1 MSRFALSTVFV
12 IAVTAVAAPDTLAQD
27 ESNGE
32 IVVESEEGTTVPAG
46 STVTLRV
53 KVRHNP
59 IEPPPNGAG
68 GECAPG
74 GDIPDLKFV
83 RLDTSDTPPGFTFLS
98 FTFDP
103 SAFPGVDPADYVVV
117 DTFPKPTVEF
127 IGNPDL
133 DPLMTLPTDATTY
146 AIIEVEVPIIPGLY
160 TLDLIKNSEFTP
172 GDAEGGLLTTGIL
185 PVDEVRREKNN
196 FPVCSP
202 CTECLENGILIFD
215 VVEPIPTVTEWG
227 MIALTLSLLL
237 AGGAILARRKRVP
250 VRT

>member
-1 MSRFALSTVFV
+1 MSKFALSTVFV
-12 IAVTAVAAPDTLAQD
+12 IAVTAVAAPNTLAQD

-32 IVVESEEGTTVPAG
+32 IIVESEEGTVVPAG

-53 KVRHNP
+53 KVRHDP
-59 IEPPPNGAG
+59 ISPPPNGAG
-68 GECAPG
+68 VECGPF

-83 RLDTSDTPPGFTFLS
+83 RLDTSDTPAGFTFLS

-103 SAFPGVDPADYVVV
+103 SAFPGVDPADYMVD

-127 IGNPDL
+127 IGNPDM
-133 DPLMTLPTDATTY
+133 DPLMTLPTVATTY
-146 AIIEVEVPIIPGLY
+146 AIIEVQVPVIPGLY

-172 GDAEGGLLTTGIL
+172 GDAEGGLLTTGLL
-185 PVDEVRREKNN
+185 PDDEVRREKNAK
-196 FPVCSP
+196 VCLP

-215 VVEPIPTVTEWG
+215 VVEPMPTVTEWG

-250 VRT
+250 VRA

>member
-32 IVVESEEGTTVPAG
+32 IIVESEDGTTVPAG

-53 KVRHNP
+53 KVRHDP
-59 IEPPPNGAG
+59 ISPPPNGAG
-68 GECAPG
+68 VECGPF

-83 RLDTSDTPPGFTFLS
+83 RLDTSDTPAGFTFLS

-103 SAFPGVDPADYVVV
+103 SAFPGVDSADYVV
-117 DTFPKPTVEF
+117 DPTFPKPTVEVVPAPNF
-127 IGNPDL
+127 
-133 DPLMTLPTDATTY
+133 PLMTLPTVATTY
-146 AIIEVEVPIIPGLY
+146 AIIEVQVPIIPGLY

-172 GDAEGGLLTTGIL
+172 GDAEGGLLTTGLL
-185 PVDEVRREKNN
+185 PDDEVRREKNAK
-196 FPVCSP
+196 VCLP
-202 CTECLENGILIFD
+202 CTECLENGILIFE

-250 VRT
+250 VRA